1 MPQDANIGT
10 FASPSATMK
19 ASNFHI
25 ASEKV
30 VTNILKRT
38 IDRSCQFI
46 TMMAG
51 IILVAGVAIAM
62 LNIVISV
69 ANEIFGMD
77 YPMIMSLRRRK
88 ETPATFARVRI
99 QLGES

>member
-25 ASEKV
+25 VSEKV
-30 VTNILKRT
+30 VTSIMKRT
-38 IDRSCQFI
+38 ISGSCHFI

-77 YPMIMSLRRRK
+77 YPMIMSLRRTK

-99 QLGES
+99 QLGER